1 MTSPRTVDFGRERVS
16 PEEKAARVAG
26 VFDAV
31 AGRYDVM
38 NDVMSLGLHRLLK
51 RIAVEGTGL
60 RAGDFALDLAG
71 GTGDMAR
78 LLAPVVGPEGRV
90 ALCDVNPAML
100 AIGRGRV
107 LDAGCANAAPV
118 QGDAERLPF
127 AAETFHS
134 VVIAFG
140 LRNLTDKE
148 RGLREMHRV
157 LRLAGTLVVLEFSTP
172 EWTPMR
178 QVFALYQALWPLAG
192 RIVAGA
198 SSPYRYLVDSIAR
211 HPARGA
217 LTGMIEDA
225 GFRDV
230 QGDRLLG
237 GVVALHRG
245 VK

>member
-1 MTSPRTVDFGRERVS
+1 MTPPEVDFGRERVS
-16 PEEKAARVAG
+16 PEEKTARVAG

-31 AGRYDVM
+31 AERYDAM
-38 NDVMSLGLHRLLK
+38 NDVMSLGLHRPLK
-51 RIAVEGTGL
+51 RIALESTGL
-60 RAGDFALDLAG
+60 RAGGFALDLAG

-90 ALCDVNPAML
+90 ALCDINGAML
-100 AIGRGRV
+100 AIGRNRV
-107 LDAGCANAAPV
+107 LDAGFANVAAV
-118 QGDAERLPF
+118 QGDAEGLPF
-127 AAETFHS
+127 AADTFHG
-134 VVIAFG
+134 VVMAFG
-140 LRNLTDKE
+140 LRNLSDKE

-157 LRLAGTLVVLEFSTP
+157 LRPHGALVVLEFSTP
-172 EWTPMR
+172 EWTPLR
-178 QVFALYQALWPLAG
+178 QAYALYQSLWPVAG

-198 SSPYRYLVDSIAR
+198 AAPYRYLVDSIAR

-217 LTGMIEDA
+217 LTQMIQDA

>member
-1 MTSPRTVDFGRERVS
+1 MTPPEVDFGRERVS
-16 PEEKAARVAG
+16 PEEKTARVAG

-31 AGRYDVM
+31 AARYDVM

-51 RIAVEGTGL
+51 RIALESTGL
-60 RAGDFALDLAG
+60 RTGGFALDLAG

-90 ALCDVNPAML
+90 ALCDINGAML
-100 AIGRGRV
+100 AIGRNRV
-107 LDAGCANAAPV
+107 LDAGFANVAAV
-118 QGDAERLPF
+118 QGDAEVLPF
-127 AAETFHS
+127 AAETFHG
-134 VVIAFG
+134 VVMAFG

-157 LRLAGTLVVLEFSTP
+157 LRPHGALVVLEFSTP
-172 EWTPMR
+172 EWTPLR
-178 QVFALYQALWPLAG
+178 QAYALYQSLWPLAG

-198 SSPYRYLVDSIAR
+198 SAPYRYLVDSIAR

-217 LTGMIEDA
+217 LTQMIQDA

-237 GVVALHRG
+237 GAVALHRG